1 MGSFN
6 LSCDSVSGQ
15 CFCRPGVQG
24 LKCDQCKPL
33 FYGFSDEGCKKC
45 DCDPFGTQFNDLQC
59 DDFGK
64 CNCRENFAGL
74 KCNKCDENRYNFTSG
89 CLKCEECYNLVQ
101 DQVGLLRDKIKLIQ
115 VNLNK
120 IIASGNPSAGPNS
133 QNQVLHDKLK
143 SLKLY
148 IDNLHDEL
156 YASRS
161 LKSTYKDSVSHLHNE
176 LKRISETIKNTDQ
189 SFEQFNSIYR
199 QAERLYN
206 EADNSVDKVRKQLNF
221 ISIKN
226 SEQSSRLDAIIKGR
240 LDYEQND
247 KLQNLAKQSRE
258 TAEKQKTTAQ
268 TMSDELRSNVEEAR
282 KAFKDLQDILSKF
295 EGLEDNKRT
304 DQLSFNYDELKNR
317 ANTLASEALE
327 QKELLDESVK
337 GANAFIQK
345 LKDFKIPED
354 NLNRV
359 EAESEKNKELVEEIS
374 TKSSSIK
381 KDIDELKNKFEKFS
395 NVDSLNSIGSAQTQ
409 LNSAKIKQKV
419 GFFIFIKL
427 IIKKF
432 TNSSSII
439 FKISQI
445 IIKK

>member
-1 MGSFN
+1 M
-6 LSCDSVSGQ
+6 SCDSVSGQ

-45 DCDPFGTQFNDLQC
+45 DCDPFGAQFNDLQC
-59 DDFGK
+59 DDFGQ
-64 CNCRENFAGL
+64 CNCRENFAGM
-74 KCNKCDENRYNFTSG
+74 KCNKCDENRHNFTSG
-89 CLKCEECYNLVQ
+89 CLKCEECYSLVQ
-101 DQVGLLRDKIKLIQ
+101 EQVGALRDKIKLLQ
-115 VNLNK
+115 LNLNK
-120 IIASGNPSAGPNS
+120 IVAAGNASARPDAH
-133 QNQVLHDKLK
+133 NQLLHDKLR

-148 IDNLHDEL
+148 IDNLHEEL

-161 LKSTYKDSVSHLHNE
+161 LKSTYKDSVSHLQSE

-221 ISIKN
+221 IAIKN
-226 SEQSSRLDAIIKGR
+226 SEQSGRLDAVIQGR

-247 KLQNLAKQSRE
+247 KLQSLARQSRE
-258 TAEKQKTTAQ
+258 TAEKQKATAQ
-268 TMSDELRSNVEEAR
+268 AMSDELRRNVEEAR
-282 KAFKDLQDILSKF
+282 RAFKDLQDILARF
-295 EGLEDNKRT
+295 EGLGENKKAE
-304 DQLSFNYDELKNR
+304 QLSFDYDELKSR

-337 GANAFIQK
+337 GADAFMQK
-345 LKDFKIPED
+345 LKDFRIPED

-359 EAESEKNKELVEEIS
+359 EAESEKNKELVEEIGS
-374 TKSSSIK
+374 KSSSIK

-419 GFFIFIKL
+419 GFFFLFIRV
-427 IIKKF
+427 
-432 TNSSSII
+432 
-439 FKISQI
+439 
-445 IIKK
+445 